1 ITELSPYISSR
12 VEISELDANIMLAG
26 MMIDTNRFHTRTGS
40 RTFDAASELRK
51 LGADPME
58 VDEYLKDTYDE
69 FTVKAACMA
78 VAKRHPHGILTV
90 PYKERELSRSVM
102 SQVADRMLAI
112 QDVEAV
118 FVIANNTEG
127 ETSISARSNGTV
139 NVQIIMEA
147 MNGGGHMTAAAMQ
160 KKRCSIDELEQE
172 LLKQV
177 DTYFKEVNHES
188 DSEE

>member
-1 ITELSPYISSR
+1 
-12 VEISELDANIMLAG
+12 
-26 MMIDTNRFHTRTGS
+26 
-40 RTFDAASELRK
+40 
-51 LGADPME
+51 ME